1 MEKIINKTD
10 ESQLDKRIW
19 LKIIKD
25 LTEYK
30 KEMIAVMMLMIS
42 VSLAD
47 SIFPQ
52 MTRVAI
58 DRFIVPESSEGLSV
72 FALLYACLVAWQAV
86 NILLFIKAAGKV
98 EVRFAYGIRKKAFEK
113 LQGLSFSYF
122 DETPKGW
129 IMARMTSDIRK
140 IGEIISWGVVDLVW
154 GLSMMVIIAGF
165 MLYYNWR
172 LALVALSVVP
182 VLAVLSRF
190 FQLKILKE
198 YRGVRKINS
207 QITSLFS
214 EGISGATTTKSLA
227 LEENSFKEFKSAT
240 DNMRIKS
247 IRAAIFT
254 SMFMPLAIS
263 IGSIGSALVLFKG
276 GSGVAQGS
284 VSLGVL
290 ILFITYTA
298 QFFEPIRELARVISE
313 FQQAQASAE
322 RVYALLGTKETVG
335 DFEAVIDIDNEKE
348 VELNGRIEFKNVNFS
363 YLKGEPV
370 LSDFNLCVKPGEKIA
385 LVGETGS
392 GKSTIVN
399 LLCRFYE
406 PTSGEITLD
415 GVDYK
420 KRSLGWL
427 HSKIGYVLQSP
438 HLFSGSIK
446 ENILFGKPGGT
457 MEEVINAA
465 KVVNAHEFIVKLDRG
480 YDSKVGEGGGKL
492 STGEKQLISFAR
504 AVIRNPRIFILDE
517 ATSSVDTQTEV
528 YIQKAINQVMKGRTA
543 FIVAHRLSTVLSS
556 DRILLIEK
564 GIIKEMG
571 SHDELMSKRGD
582 YYSLVQS
589 QFFHRPSDAI

>member
-1 MEKIINKTD
+1 MEKITNKTD

-30 KEMIAVMMLMIS
+30 KEMIAVMTLMIS

-58 DRFIVPESSEGLSV
+58 DRFIVPESSEGLGV
-72 FALLYACLVAWQAV
+72 FVLLYACLVAWQAV

-182 VLAVLSRF
+182 VLAVMSRY

-198 YRGVRKINS
+198 YRRVRKINS

-263 IGSIGSALVLFKG
+263 IGSIGSALVLLKG

-322 RVYALLGTKETVG
+322 RVYALLETKETVG
-335 DFEAVIDIDNEKE
+335 DFEALIDIDNEKE

-363 YLKGEPV
+363 YLEGEPV
-370 LSDFNLCVKPGEKIA
+370 LVDFNLCVKPGEKIA

-504 AVIRNPRIFILDE
+504 TVIRNPRIFILDE

-589 QFFHRPSDAI
+589 QFFHKPSDAI